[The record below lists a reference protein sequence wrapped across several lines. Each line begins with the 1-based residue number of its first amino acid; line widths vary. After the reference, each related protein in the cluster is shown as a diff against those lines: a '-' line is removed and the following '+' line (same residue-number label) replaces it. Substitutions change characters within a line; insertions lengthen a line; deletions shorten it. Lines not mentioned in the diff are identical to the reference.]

1 MPGARVERRL
11 AALLAADVVGYSRL
25 VELDEAGTLAAIKSL
40 RVEVIDPL
48 LAEHHGRIVKL
59 MGDGAIVE
67 FASVV
72 DAVACAVAVQLEVA
86 AHQTDDAPHRRIV
99 FRMGVNLGD
108 VVVDGDD
115 LLGDGVNVAARLQ
128 QICAPGGVL
137 VSGSAYDQLKGK
149 LDMAFEPLGLQR
161 LKNIGEP
168 VRAYRARIEGSSA
181 GQAARTSGRATTMWT
196 GLAAGA
202 LMLVILAGL
211 AAWMR
216 PWQPA
221 VEAAS
226 IERMAFPL
234 PDKPSIAVLPFK
246 NMSSSPGQD
255 YFVDG
260 LTDDLITDLS
270 KIGGLF
276 VIARDSVFQFKGR
289 DPQVRDVAESL
300 GVRYVVDGAVRRV
313 ENAVRVNVQLTDAT
327 TGRQLWADRYDG
339 SLDDIFA
346 VQDKFVRVIVDSLA
360 LKLSD
365 EEIEQIGRGQTNNI
379 DAREAFQR
387 GWEHILQF
395 TPVENAF
402 ALQEL
407 RRAIDLDPDYGR
419 AYAALGLAAFRSCA
433 WDWPLPGGISRSQVC
448 EMATRYLE
456 KTKTHPS
463 SLAHVAATYIDL
475 NEGRAEAAFT
485 EAARALAL
493 DPNDP
498 DAYLAMTWV
507 MIATGRPDA
516 GLDFIQTAMRLNPR
530 YPSHYALARG
540 LALYSTGQVDEAA
553 RVLREALDRDAA
565 ATGLAPPLAAIYAQL
580 GRRPEARELLLRW
593 WPGANQ
599 EELDNIAFAYPYA
612 YQWSSPA
619 QTTYSRLVDGMII
632 AALPLNI
639 GVPELANALER
650 GSVFDRARTAR
661 MLGRFGPRAAEAVPA
676 LIDALG
682 DASPVVRGAAI
693 AALGKI
699 GAKAKLAIPALS
711 AIQDDEFRVMAKDA
725 VSAIEEN

>member
-1 MPGARVERRL
+1 MAPARVERRL
-11 AALLAADVVGYSRL
+11 AAILAADIVGYSRL
-25 VELDEAGTLAAIKSL
+25 VERDEAGTLTAIRSL
-40 RVEVIDPL
+40 RTEAIDPL

-67 FASVV
+67 FGSVV
-72 DAVACAVAVQLEVA
+72 DAVVCAVAVQRAVGERQAGVNA
-86 AHQTDDAPHRRIV
+86 SSRIM
-99 FRMGVNLGD
+99 FRIGVNLGD
-108 VVVDGDD
+108 LVIDDDD
-115 LLGDGVNVAARLQ
+115 LLGDGINVAARLQ
-128 QICAPGGVL
+128 QISEPGGVL
-137 VSGSAYDQLKGK
+137 ISGAAFDQLKGK
-149 LDMAFEPLGLQR
+149 LDLAIESRGRHR

-168 VRAYRARIEGSSA
+168 VRVYRVRM
-181 GQAARTSGRATTMWT
+181 TP
-196 GLAAGA
+196 AAGGWVA
-202 LMLVILAGL
+202 PRLGWRPAVVLMLLIGIAFV
-211 AAWMR
+211 AWLR
-216 PWQPA
+216 PWQPTLE
-221 VEAAS
+221 VAS
-226 IERMAFPL
+226 PVRMAFPL
-234 PDKPSIAVLPFK
+234 PDKPSIAVLPFR
-246 NMSSSPGQD
+246 NMSTSPDQD

-270 KIGGLF
+270 KIAGLF

-289 DPQVRDVAESL
+289 DAKVRDVAESL
-300 GVRYVVDGAVRRV
+300 GVRYVVDGAVRRA

-346 VQDKFVRVIVDSLA
+346 AQDKFVRVIVDSLA

-365 EEIEQIGRGQTNNI
+365 EEIEKIGQGQTNNI

-387 GWEHILQF
+387 GWEHILRYTQ
-395 TPVENAF
+395 EDNAL
-402 ALQEL
+402 ALGEL

-419 AYAALGLAAFRSCA
+419 AYAALGLAAFRSCS
-433 WDWPLPGGISRSQVC
+433 WEWPLPKGTSRSQAC

-456 KTKTHPS
+456 KTKTYPS
-463 SLAHVAATYIDL
+463 SLAHVVATYIDL
-475 NEGRAEAAFT
+475 NEGRAEAALT

-540 LALYSTGQVDEAA
+540 LALYSTGRVDEAA
-553 RVLREALDRDAA
+553 RVLKEALDRDAA
-565 ATGLAPPLAAIYAQL
+565 ATRLAPPLAAIYAQL

-593 WPGANQ
+593 WPGATQ
-599 EELDNIAFAYPYA
+599 EELDNIAFVYPTA
-612 YQWSSPA
+612 YQWSFPA
-619 QTTYSRLVDGMII
+619 QTTYRRLVDGMII

-661 MLGRFGPRAAEAVPA
+661 MLGRFGPQAADAVPA

-682 DASPVVRGAAI
+682 DPSPVVRSAAI
-693 AALGKI
+693 SALGSI
-699 GAKAKLAIPALS
+699 GAKAKPAVPALT
-711 AIQDDEFRVMAKDA
+711 AIRDDRLRPIAEAA
-725 VSAIEEN
+725 VSAIGAD